1 VSRRIANRSEL
12 KGRFL
17 HVTDFHPDP
26 HYIAGATFETGCH
39 RKPKKKGKGKGK
51 GKDKGGFEDE
61 DEDEE
66 VDVVKDKEDLS
77 GKWGSAVS

>member
-1 VSRRIANRSEL
+1 
-12 KGRFL
+12 L

-39 RKPKKKGKGKGK
+39 RKPSKKGKGKDLGQGDDDEDGDENDGLKGKGKGK
-51 GKDKGGFEDE
+51 K
-61 DEDEE
+61 
-66 VDVVKDKEDLS
+66 KEDLS

>member
-1 VSRRIANRSEL
+1 MGAANGSEL

-39 RKPKKKGKGKGK
+39 RKPSKKGKGK
-51 GKDKGGFEDE
+51 DLVAWEDE
-61 DEDEE
+61 GDEDEE
-66 VDVVKDKEDLS
+66 LKGKGKKKEDLS

>member
-1 VSRRIANRSEL
+1 
-12 KGRFL
+12 L

-26 HYIAGATFETGCH
+26 HYVAGATFETGCH
-39 RKPKKKGKGKGK
+39 RKPKGKGKGKGK
-51 GKDKGGFEDE
+51 GKDVAS

-66 VDVVKDKEDLS
+66 DEGDLKDKGKKEKDLS

>member
-1 VSRRIANRSEL
+1 L
-12 KGRFL
+12 TGRFL

-26 HYIAGATFETGCH
+26 HYVAGATFETACH

-51 GKDKGGFEDE
+51 GIDESDE
-61 DEDEE
+61 DEL
-66 VDVVKDKEDLS
+66 KGKEDLS

>member
-1 VSRRIANRSEL
+1 LKLANISEL

-39 RKPKKKGKGKGK
+39 RKPSKKGKGKDLAQLDDEDVDEGLKGK
-51 GKDKGGFEDE
+51 GK
-61 DEDEE
+61 
-66 VDVVKDKEDLS
+66 KEDLS

>member
-1 VSRRIANRSEL
+1 
-12 KGRFL
+12 L

-26 HYIAGATFETGCH
+26 HYVAGATFETGCH
-39 RKPKKKGKGKGK
+39 RKPSKKGKGK
-51 GKDKGGFEDE
+51 DLEELD

-66 VDVVKDKEDLS
+66 LKGKGKKQEDLS

>member
-1 VSRRIANRSEL
+1 
-12 KGRFL
+12 L

-39 RKPKKKGKGKGK
+39 RKPTKKGKGKGK
-51 GKDKGGFEDE
+51 HKGEFEDE
-61 DEDEE
+61 DED
-66 VDVVKDKEDLS
+66 VDVDGVKGKEDLS

>member
-1 VSRRIANRSEL
+1 
-12 KGRFL
+12 L

-39 RKPKKKGKGKGK
+39 RKPKKKGKGKDLGDLDE
-51 GKDKGGFEDE
+51 GEGEDE
-61 DEDEE
+61 DEGAL
-66 VDVVKDKEDLS
+66 KGKKKEDLS

>member
-1 VSRRIANRSEL
+1 
-12 KGRFL
+12 L

-39 RKPKKKGKGKGK
+39 RKPTKKGKGKGK
-51 GKDKGGFEDE
+51 HKGEFEGEDE
-61 DEDEE
+61 DLD
-66 VDVVKDKEDLS
+66 VDGVKGKEDLS

>member
-1 VSRRIANRSEL
+1 
-12 KGRFL
+12 L

-39 RKPKKKGKGKGK
+39 RKPTKKGKGKGK
-51 GKDKGGFEDE
+51 HKGEFENEDE
-61 DEDEE
+61 D
-66 VDVVKDKEDLS
+66 VDVDGVKGKEDLS